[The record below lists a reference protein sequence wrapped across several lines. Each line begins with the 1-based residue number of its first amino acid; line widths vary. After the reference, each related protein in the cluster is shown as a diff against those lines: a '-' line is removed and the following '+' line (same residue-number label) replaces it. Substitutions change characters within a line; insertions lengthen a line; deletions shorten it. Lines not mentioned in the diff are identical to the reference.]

1 MPWTHD
7 SDPVTITRGPL
18 IFHLESVFWQLMRYP
33 SRRKAPR
40 RPPLTE
46 AGRVREL
53 EQPYRHGHAR
63 IVRFP
68 LLRRGI
74 AVGYW
79 EPPGEPITED
89 EESAKLAGAIN
100 GAMIPGI
107 TATEIS
113 EWTRAVDWSWL
124 RLAGRWLASFLPAGL
139 REWLLPRIAPRSEA
153 VAQQHDIDDE
163 GFMEGWTLTEWD
175 DSHPI
180 IDLEEARTELAG
192 RHVDMTSSVDFID
205 GEPTERLGTEW

>member
-18 IFHLESVFWQLMRYP
+18 ILHLESVFWHFMRYP
-33 SRRKAPR
+33 QRRKSPA

-46 AGRVREL
+46 YGRVREV

-63 IVRFP
+63 VLRLP
-68 LLRRGI
+68 LTRRGI

-79 EPPGEPITED
+79 EPAGTPITED
-89 EESAKLAGAIN
+89 EESDALAGAIN

-113 EWTRAVDWSWL
+113 SWTRAVDWSWI
-124 RLAGRWLASFLPAGL
+124 RLAARWLVSFLPAEL
-139 REWLLPRIAPRSEA
+139 RERLLPRIAPRQET
-153 VAQQHDIDDE
+153 VAYADDSND
-163 GFMEGWTLTEWD
+163 GVPEGWTVVEWD
-175 DSHPI
+175 DTHPI
-180 IDLEEARTELAG
+180 LDLEDAR
-192 RHVDMTSSVDFID
+192 VDHTAVQLSSAVDD
-205 GEPTERLGTEW
+205 YDERSAW